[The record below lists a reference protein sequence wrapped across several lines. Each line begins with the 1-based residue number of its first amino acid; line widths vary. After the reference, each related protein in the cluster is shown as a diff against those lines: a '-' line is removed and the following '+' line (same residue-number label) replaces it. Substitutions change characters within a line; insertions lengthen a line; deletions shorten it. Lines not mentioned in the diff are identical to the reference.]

1 MDELPA
7 IEEAPPRA
15 VEFAPRAI
23 RPPGR
28 RGPTA
33 AGVWALALAGI
44 VAVGMLAGEP
54 PAAPAPAVADSVRED
69 SAAELPARPAPSLPS
84 TRMGALLLR
93 DVVELRSPAPARV
106 EITTPSVA
114 VEGVVLVRAARVLVF
129 LEARANRVLDR
140 VTVDVSDRDGGVRPE
155 RAPTFEAS
163 FELPFPR
170 PNGTMWVVVTAYDER
185 GMPLGGTRRPFA
197 VGPLVQ
203 PSPEGTEVSHDQ
215 G

>member
-1 MDELPA
+1 MDDLPA

-15 VEFAPRAI
+15 VEFAPRAL
-23 RPPGR
+23 RPGGR
-28 RGPTA
+28 RGPVA
-33 AGVWALALAGI
+33 AAAWALALTSIA
-44 VAVGMLAGEP
+44 AVGLLAGEP
-54 PAAPAPAVADSVRED
+54 PAVPTPAVADGV
-69 SAAELPARPAPSLPS
+69 SADAAVELPGRPVPSLPS

-114 VEGVVLVRAARVLVF
+114 VEGVVLVRAARVLVY

-163 FELPFPR
+163 FELPYPR

-197 VGPLVQ
+197 VGPLLE
-203 PSPEGTEVSHDQ
+203 PSPGDLEIGHEQ